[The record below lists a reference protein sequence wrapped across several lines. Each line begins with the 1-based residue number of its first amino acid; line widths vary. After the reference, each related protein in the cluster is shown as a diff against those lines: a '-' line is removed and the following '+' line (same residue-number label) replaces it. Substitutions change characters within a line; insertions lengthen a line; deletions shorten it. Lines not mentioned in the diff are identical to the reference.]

1 MKFKISFPVAV
12 TKYVCFIFLN
22 GDRACHY
29 WRSCVW
35 SIFIPFLRTKKILH
49 HHPLL
54 CLYNF
59 LWCNVSHVYNKTD
72 KRSKLWWKILKCI
85 SRSSSKRAGA
95 EIWKRRRSGWRENKT
110 ESEISWQKQV
120 AWEREKF
127 LSEKFAIFLLLGMN
141 LRTKYSFALWQTA
154 MAWHWREKAKKTI
167 ALMTLMMKNFFFAYE
182 ISKNLLALSW

>member
-1 MKFKISFPVAV
+1 MYALFSSMV
-12 TKYVCFIFLN
+12 TEHVITDVVVCGAFSSHSS
-22 GDRACHY
+22 A
-29 WRSCVW
+29 
-35 SIFIPFLRTKKILH
+35 PKKILH

-154 MAWHWREKAKKTI
+154 MAWHWREKAKKQ
-167 ALMTLMMKNFFFAYE
+167 
-182 ISKNLLALSW
+182 